1 MDILL
6 GITGYLLVSEVA
18 GAVVRLA
25 DLSEFIAKEKDN
37 GKTD

>member
-18 GAVVRLA
+18 GVYAALAFAVFYVWLIS
-25 DLSEFIAKEKDN
+25 DPED
-37 GKTD
+37 